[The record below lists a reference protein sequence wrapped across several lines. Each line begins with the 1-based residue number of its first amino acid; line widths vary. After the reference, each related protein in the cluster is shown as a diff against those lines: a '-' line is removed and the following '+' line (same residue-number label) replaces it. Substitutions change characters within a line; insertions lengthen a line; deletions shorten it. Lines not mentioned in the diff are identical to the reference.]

1 MHFGYT
7 RAGGVWIAGT
17 VVTAAEAADF
27 DAKIYKAL
35 NADDGGDW
43 SPAAII
49 SLAGAGLRLYGAP
62 FRLYD
67 SIGPT
72 LCFEWDDGAGLAS
85 WGDCVVSIGATAT
98 LQIEDLSTFNIG
110 AGAVVDDRGDR
121 TCIGDWDLSAGT
133 WTGKTGHV
141 LHALNTAGTYVFD
154 NVVNFNGVV
163 AFGTDVSVQGDA
175 TLSHN
180 LSVGTTAGDL
190 AYFVAKATFDAM
202 ATFNGDVAL
211 KNPVTLSTDGRI
223 RTRVTTGADAD
234 TTYNVNQYDEVHVV
248 NGALSADRNYT
259 IADGAPGEHIR
270 IMNHDIAKK
279 INLKRGDASSICSL
293 QSGVSTLYGWV
304 DLVWIT
310 RWEISAYYYH
320 Q

>member
-1 MHFGYT
+1 MAHFAFT

-49 SLAGAGLRLYGAP
+49 SLAGAGLRMYGAP

-67 SIGPT
+67 SLGPT
-72 LCFEWDDGAGLAS
+72 LCFDWDDGSGTAFWS
-85 WGDCVVSIGATAT
+85 DCLISIGATAT

-141 LHALNTAGTYVFD
+141 LHALASAGTYVFD
-154 NVVNFNGVV
+154 NVVNFTGVV
-163 AFGTDVSVQGDA
+163 DFAAAVQFG
-175 TLSHN
+175 
-180 LSVGTTAGDL
+180 
-190 AYFVAKATFDAM
+190 
-202 ATFNGDVAL
+202 GDVAL
-211 KNPVTLSTDGRI
+211 GNAAGDTILVNGTTSHTAPVTFYDDVTVADPLTLSGDGRI
-223 RTRVTTGADAD
+223 RTRVVAGADAD

-279 INLKRGDASSICSL
+279 INLKRADASSICSL
-293 QSGVSTLYGWV
+293 QSGVSTYYGWV

-310 RWEISAYYYH
+310 RWEISAFYYH

>member
-49 SLAGAGLRLYGAP
+49 SLAGAGLRMYGAP

-67 SIGPT
+67 SLGPT
-72 LCFEWDDGAGLAS
+72 LCFDWDDGSGTAFWS
-85 WGDCVVSIGATAT
+85 DCLISVGITAT
-98 LQIEDLSTFNIG
+98 FQLEDGTTFNIG

-141 LHALNTAGTYVFD
+141 LHALASAGTYVFD
-154 NVVNFNGVV
+154 NVVNFTGVV
-163 AFGTDVSVQGDA
+163 DFAAAVQFG
-175 TLSHN
+175 
-180 LSVGTTAGDL
+180 
-190 AYFVAKATFDAM
+190 
-202 ATFNGDVAL
+202 GDVAL
-211 KNPVTLSTDGRI
+211 GNAAGDTILVNGTTSHTAPVTFNDDVTVADPLTLSGDGRI

-234 TTYNVNQYDEVHVV
+234 TTYNVTSWDEVHVV

-259 IADGAPGEHIR
+259 IADAVAGEHIR

-279 INLKRGDASSICSL
+279 INLKRADASSICSL
-293 QSGVSTLYGWV
+293 QSGASTYYGWV

-310 RWEISAYYYH
+310 RWEISAFYYH